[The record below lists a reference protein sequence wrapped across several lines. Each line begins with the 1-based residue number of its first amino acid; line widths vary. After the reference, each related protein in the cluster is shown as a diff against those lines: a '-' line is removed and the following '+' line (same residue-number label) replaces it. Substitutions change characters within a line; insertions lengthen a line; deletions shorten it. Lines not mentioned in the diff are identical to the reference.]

1 MRRLPPAMLALAFCM
16 AASARAD
23 VVTDWN
29 ARAGQLVMDARLPAP
44 IANRIL
50 AIVQTAVYESV
61 NAITAPGRGGRLRLV
76 ATPGASIDAAVAA
89 ANHAA
94 LARLLPEEHKSAVE
108 AAYQAAL
115 AKVEDTPARAAGIA
129 LGEQAAA
136 AIVAERGDD
145 GAAVVESY
153 RPRTEPGIYLP
164 TVVPAVVQWPQRRPW
179 LLEGPAQFRPGPP
192 PALDSALWARDYNE
206 IKALGARNKSTRTAA
221 QTDIARFW
229 EATQPT
235 IYHSLARGVAGQ
247 PGRDVARNARLF
259 AAIAQGMDDALI
271 AVFDAKYHYN
281 FWRPFT
287 AIRNG
292 DTDGNDATERDAS
305 WLPLIETP
313 MHPEYPCA
321 HCILASTVGTI
332 LKAEIGDGSVPTL
345 STTSPTANGAM
356 RSWTTLDDFVQ
367 EVSSG
372 RIYDGV
378 HYRNSTEVGSAMGRQ
393 VGALA
398 VDRYLRADKP

>member
-1 MRRLPPAMLALAFCM
+1 MHRLPLAMLALAFC
-16 AASARAD
+16 AASSARAD

-29 ARAGQLVMDARLPAP
+29 AQAGQLVMDAKLPAP

-61 NAITAPGRGGRLRLV
+61 NAITARDPGGRRALA
-76 ATPGASIDAAVAA
+76 ATPGASIEAAVAA
-89 ANHAA
+89 ANRAV
-94 LARLLPEEHKSAVE
+94 LTRLLPEEHKAAVDTV
-108 AAYQAAL
+108 YQAAL
-115 AKVEDTPARAAGIA
+115 AKIDDTPARAAGIA

-145 GAAVVESY
+145 GAAAVESY
-153 RPRTEPGIYLP
+153 RPRTEPGVYLP
-164 TVVPAVVQWPQRRPW
+164 TVVPAVVQWPQRKPW
-179 LLEGPAQFRPGPP
+179 LLERPSQFRPGPP

-206 IKALGARNKSTRTAA
+206 IKAQGARNKSTRTPA

-229 EATQPT
+229 EATQPA
-235 IYHSLARGVAGQ
+235 IYHSLVRDVAEQ
-247 PGRDVARNARLF
+247 PGRDITRNARLY
-259 AAIAQGMDDALI
+259 AAVTQGMDDALI

-332 LKAEIGDGSVPTL
+332 LKADIGDGPVPTL
-345 STTSPTANGAM
+345 STTSPTAKGAT

-367 EVSSG
+367 EVNNG

-378 HYRNSTEVGSAMGRQ
+378 HYRNSTEVGAAMGRQ

-398 VDRYLRADKP
+398 VERYLRPGNP

>member
-1 MRRLPPAMLALAFCM
+1 MLALAICV
-16 AASARAD
+16 ASSARAD

-29 ARAGQLVMDARLPAP
+29 ARAGQLVMDAKLPAP

-50 AIVQTAVYESV
+50 AIVQTAVLDSV
-61 NAITAPGRGGRLRLV
+61 NAISAGDRGGQR
-76 ATPGASIDAAVAA
+76 ASIDAAVAA

-94 LARLLPEEHKSAVE
+94 LARLLPKEHMAAVDG
-108 AAYQAAL
+108 AYQAAL
-115 AKVEDTPARAAGIA
+115 AKIDDASARAAGIA

-136 AIVAERGDD
+136 AIVTARDDD

-153 RPRTEPGIYLP
+153 RPRTEPGVYLP
-164 TVVPAVVQWPQRRPW
+164 TVVPAAVQWPRRRPW
-179 LLEGPAQFRPGPP
+179 LLDGAAQIRPGPP

-206 IKALGARNKSTRTAA
+206 IKALGARNSSTRTSA

-229 EATQPT
+229 EVTQPT
-235 IYHSLARGVAGQ
+235 IYHALARGVAEQ

-292 DTDGNDATERDAS
+292 DIDGNDATERDAS

-332 LKAEIGDGSVPTL
+332 LKGDIGDGPMPTL
-345 STTSPTANGAM
+345 STTSPTAKGAA
-356 RSWTTLDDFVQ
+356 RSWTTIDDFVQ
-367 EVSSG
+367 EVNNG

-378 HYRNSTEVGSAMGRQ
+378 HFRNSTEVGAAMGRQ
-393 VGALA
+393 VGARA
-398 VDRYLRADKP
+398 VERYLRPRKP

>member
-1 MRRLPPAMLALAFCM
+1 MLALAICV
-16 AASARAD
+16 AAPARAD

-29 ARAGQLVMDARLPAP
+29 ARAGQLVMDAKVPAP

-50 AIVQTAVYESV
+50 AIVQTAVFDSV
-61 NAITAPGRGGRLRLV
+61 NAISASDRSGRQSAT
-76 ATPGASIDAAVAA
+76 ATPDASIDAAVAA

-94 LARLLPEEHKSAVE
+94 LARLLPREHIAAVD

-115 AKVEDTPARAAGIA
+115 AKIDDTPARAAGIA

-136 AIVAERGDD
+136 AIIIARDDD
-145 GAAVVESY
+145 GAAAVESY
-153 RPRTEPGIYLP
+153 RPRTEPGVYLP
-164 TVVPAVVQWPQRRPW
+164 TVVPAAVQWPQRRPW
-179 LLEGPAQFRPGPP
+179 LLDGAAQFRPGPP

-206 IKALGARNKSTRTAA
+206 IKALGARNASTRTAA

-229 EATQPT
+229 EVTQPT
-235 IYHSLARGVAGQ
+235 IYHALVRGVAEQ

-292 DTDGNDATERDAS
+292 DIDGNDATQRDAS

-332 LKAEIGDGSVPTL
+332 LKADIGDGPMPTL
-345 STTSPTANGAM
+345 STTSPTAKGAA
-356 RSWTTLDDFVQ
+356 RSWTTIEDFVQ
-367 EVSSG
+367 EVNNG

-378 HYRNSTEVGSAMGRQ
+378 HYRNSTEVGAAMGRQ
-393 VGALA
+393 VGARA
-398 VDRYLRADKP
+398 VERYLRPGKP

>member
-1 MRRLPPAMLALAFCM
+1 MHTLPFAVLALALF
-16 AASARAD
+16 ATSSARAD

-29 ARAGQLVMDARLPAP
+29 AQAGQLVMDAKLPAP

-61 NAITAPGRGGRLRLV
+61 NEITARDPGGHRPL
-76 ATPGASIDAAVAA
+76 ATMTGASIEAAVAA

-94 LARLLPEEHKSAVE
+94 LARLLPEEHKAAVE

-115 AKVEDTPARAAGIA
+115 AKIDDTPARAAGIA
-129 LGEQAAA
+129 LGEQSAA
-136 AIVAERGDD
+136 AILARRGDD
-145 GAAVVESY
+145 GAAALETY
-153 RPRTEPGIYLP
+153 RPRTEPGVYLP

-179 LLEGPAQFRPGPP
+179 LLDSPSQFRPAPP
-192 PALDSALWARDYNE
+192 PSLDSALWARDYNE
-206 IKALGARNKSTRTAA
+206 IKALGARSNSTRTSA

-235 IYHSLARGVAGQ
+235 IYHALVRGVAEQ
-247 PGRDVARNARLF
+247 PGRDVTRNARLF
-259 AAIAQGMDDALI
+259 AAVAQGMDDALI

-292 DTDGNDATERDAS
+292 DIDGNDATERDAS

-321 HCILASTVGTI
+321 HCILASTIGTI
-332 LKAEIGDGSVPTL
+332 LKADIGDGPVPTL
-345 STTSPTANGAM
+345 STTSPTAKGVS
-356 RSWTTLDDFVQ
+356 RSWTTIDDFVQ
-367 EVSSG
+367 EVNNG
-372 RIYDGV
+372 RVYDGV

-398 VDRYLRADKP
+398 VDRYLRRGQP